1 MSVQAASGPS
11 APPLDPGASDVPD
24 VPDSNGSGGPDGPD
38 GPNGGPQ
45 AGPGPDVGLGT
56 DSYAANSGGASGAPA
71 STDSAAGSGAGSVLS
86 TEAGRDG
93 SSISFRGNGDQV
105 VQLPGNAKSSLTI
118 GFDHSYTI
126 RPNADSPYHDVVR
139 IGADGRVGDLDTQTG
154 KRTVLPPSTRMDLQ
168 AQGAAGLLHDLDGK
182 VSPKAL
188 AAVNAAVGWADPVRG
203 LPFVASNYD
212 VGKLEADEKAQVAAL
227 TGRYGDPTVL
237 SGTDQSV
244 PGHPSRGSDYT
255 QYGQLYVKEPIA
267 GDFRTSVYS
276 NADDWFQKKT
286 LLQLERANPH
296 GATIVD
302 PLDSV
307 HPTPR
312 LQPARAGAPAVYWN
326 GNFSSTF
333 AGKNADGGTA
343 TGGLSPA
350 QILAHELA
358 HANLPAWASRYLT
371 GRPASGA
378 DAGFGNLEER
388 RVIAGA
394 DAHLAATLGRPFRT
408 DHGGSDMHYVRSPLD
423 VPTTASPPYFDEHG
437 KPNVGGSA
445 SRFPANH
452 DDLR

>member
-1 MSVQAASGPS
+1 
-11 APPLDPGASDVPD
+11 
-24 VPDSNGSGGPDGPD
+24 
-38 GPNGGPQ
+38 
-45 AGPGPDVGLGT
+45 
-56 DSYAANSGGASGAPA
+56 
-71 STDSAAGSGAGSVLS
+71 
-86 TEAGRDG
+86 
-93 SSISFRGNGDQV
+93 
-105 VQLPGNAKSSLTI
+105 
-118 GFDHSYTI
+118 
-126 RPNADSPYHDVVR
+126 
-139 IGADGRVGDLDTQTG
+139 
-154 KRTVLPPSTRMDLQ
+154 MDLQ

-267 GDFRTSVYS
+267 GDFRKSIYS

-312 LQPARAGAPAVYWN
+312 LQPARAGSLLEREFLLYLCRQKRRRRQGDRRPQPRADPRARAGAREPA
-326 GNFSSTF
+326 
-333 AGKNADGGTA
+333 
-343 TGGLSPA
+343 GLGVALSHGQA
-350 QILAHELA
+350 
-358 HANLPAWASRYLT
+358 R
-371 GRPASGA
+371 
-378 DAGFGNLEER
+378 ER
-388 RVIAGA
+388 R
-394 DAHLAATLGRPFRT
+394 GRR
-408 DHGGSDMHYVRSPLD
+408 VR
-423 VPTTASPPYFDEHG
+423 
-437 KPNVGGSA
+437 
-445 SRFPANH
+445 
-452 DDLR
+452 